1 MAEEKYYHSRHTGK
15 RIDDAIDA
23 LGNGVKHRYILS
35 RNFFNLIIKDNVD
48 ADGDIVI
55 LNKEQAS
62 REITIRGYAGNSPL
76 RATTKNEVYNGEYKV
91 SLKVKNNCTGRL
103 VLADNIYTLELN
115 DIQGAENV
123 YLSIEIDFE
132 GAEKETVTIPVTL
145 NYKGDNFID
154 ESGSYQID
162 LTNDYTAVPCNDEYE
177 IPEDF
182 NEFEGTDA
190 TLYYRSRAITEGVVY
205 TAEFD
210 GCRGKID
217 KSTGSVTI
225 DKVFDKKEDGTPV
238 KKATVTIKAELE
250 VEANEYVRKTKIYTI
265 GKIPSGADALMYTLK
280 PTTNYISVLFEP
292 GDEKNN
298 GVSPNPYNMEIWIK
312 KGGRA
317 PVLSTHK
324 LMAEK
329 GFYMLVRFNDDAD
342 DERRFDFW
350 PESESTLY
358 EVYRYNGSH
367 IAFDEKDLRTVWD
380 IDPKAGDSV
389 KVELHQVING
399 VDYLWDREEV
409 GFLIQGTQGASI
421 YGFDFD
427 NNEDHLPADVEGNL
441 MLEPGENGE
450 IWEQYLSQPE
460 AMVVK
465 GGSVVEGFWFE
476 FVTPDP
482 QRALHVIYSV
492 LDKNG
497 QALEELDE
505 NGISF
510 KNRRSCIKYVDQSP
524 SAQRSKKAAGIRI
537 EGLDYTQD
545 GFGDGESMENLHD
558 GDYVKVRAHKLKDDS
573 IITPWTT
580 YKITYQKNGE
590 TTIVYNLSL
599 PFNTIRGTYLK
610 KGPSAPTGHFKISVK
625 KNEGAVLNYVDPL
638 NEGFIV
644 KYKYRTQDTE
654 EDSFKAYR
662 DSDDNE
668 RMEWD
673 TMGLDGIPYIG
684 IESLGIYNF
693 IDIALTKEVEGEDKK
708 IETVVYDEET
718 IDYVFNGESGK
729 SSLSFDFDNNEDRLP
744 VDSQGNLLA
753 TTQAD
758 QSLYM
763 QYATAYAGTGGNH
776 ETGYIFE
783 FVTAGSDKPDQ
794 QLTVT
799 YELIEPDSSSITGWT
814 GLLSSNAKPLSTIG
828 DEDVLT
834 IPENYPSNR
843 VSGVRITSINT
854 IGNNN
859 KVSPVGC
866 YLRCRAIK
874 TEKVDGEY
882 LITPWTTYKVTFP
895 KPGES
900 AEFVSLNCET
910 NSIRVLYDKDE
921 NQKIYPET
929 LEVNVRKVSGSTFN
943 IIDLPEDNSGDYLV
957 YYGIFDHA
965 ENTKENKFNGP
976 SDKWILSDGGQIK
989 IDAEQ
994 LLGGNTRY
1002 LRLVLTSK
1010 ELNENGEIQYNSSGE
1025 KKTKIYDEE
1034 AIECSYDG
1042 ANGIVGSSPYG
1053 IRLDNPAAIIP
1064 CNPDGTI
1071 LEGLLN
1077 SSGILTGRTFTCDA
1091 NVYYGSEDITTGC
1104 TLTVVEEIGITAE
1117 VNPNGT
1123 LYDFKPITETTKKGT
1138 QLFTPDKYFKN
1149 NATCFLKVKAEHSE
1163 YGTCLGVMNFS
1174 KNKDGEDAHYYQV
1187 TPINR
1192 IIPTYW
1198 DNDGTLQISQ
1208 DYNEVM
1214 VNVLEFVGAQ
1224 DGVPVNLTKDEYKSL
1239 SLEAKCALSGND
1251 VATVTGTDI
1260 IKTDKGFKITLIN
1273 GNKFVSGNEEGLN
1286 ISLKVGD
1293 QIIDT
1298 TSIAIQA
1305 NGESGEDGQ
1314 SAYDLDLDNDND
1326 GIACNRDG
1334 SLYYTG
1340 TTENLF
1346 AQIKAPTATLYCG
1359 GKKVT
1364 VTDWSRVD
1372 SNGIESTW
1380 VYDNGSYRMTNIKV
1394 VENGQ
1399 NSFKNTDALSVT
1411 VTAKVKDS
1419 KDEKTLTFS
1428 KIFTLTKN
1436 YNGADAVEYI
1446 LEPCD
1451 NNGNILTSIGTKYDD
1466 NGNIVIDQP
1475 TSFRVYLS
1483 KSVGGGLSSRISDIT
1498 SEIEDCY
1505 LVAIFGRTSHS
1516 SKDNNNYVKLDTSK
1530 AFYTVSGYTSD
1541 AYSITLVI
1549 YNKNGASEDHENV
1562 AIARIGAK
1570 GASVAS
1576 YALSLSKENVYI
1588 NCDSKGN
1595 ITEKTTFA
1603 IDYTVTQGPEVVD
1616 SIKKIEFT
1624 GPEYD
1629 SASIICNDLNKA
1641 TGGTGT
1647 LHFESVVNR
1656 QPWANDS
1663 DFITECVLKVTFNND
1678 VSIKRA
1684 INLIKNKI
1692 GIAGALYTP
1701 IWKGRWNGAFDY
1713 EYKVDENGATRD
1725 IVLCPDEYGE
1735 YFYYMVANMSD
1746 VIPTS
1751 IKDNVIATYD
1761 KTDGESGT
1769 QVFYAT
1775 SATANTVTYWG
1786 SLQDTKIKT
1795 AIGSK
1800 TKCNYDSVNRTY
1812 KSSATGQNELYL
1824 LNNPSVY
1831 KYDTFL
1837 EFLTAAQKSQYV
1849 LYLVSNGANY
1859 LNTIGVKNSD
1869 GTYTTI
1875 IDNLEL
1881 KGFKIK
1887 DSNIRD
1893 GNCPFAYIAQAGY
1906 KVTGTATTSIQA
1918 NLDEC
1923 AFTCQVGPLYS
1934 KQPAGAVLYL
1944 ANNKLTD
1951 QKPTSYTRA
1960 FRARGCGDTSKQYH
1974 VDIVKDVYC
1983 PDINNDTKNSGS
1995 TILWTMGEHYDLVVA
2010 NTFVGDNAIM
2020 GGFTMTD
2027 EVFNSSSTTING
2039 DPTITLDGKD
2049 GTGHLGGGAIEWD
2062 KPAPVNPVFDN
2073 PRQFLREYIVPID
2086 TKVSVKLKNNSCYY
2100 YFDEATASKVYGPF
2114 EGGVATGKHYKLY
2127 VHYDGADDNISGM
2140 YDTVGN
2146 TTFRGALHLENELYA
2161 RTVDIDIKDN
2171 KEILKIAGPNYVN
2184 KDYTSYPYTDGG
2196 TPLPYSTTGSSFQ
2209 VSFEPVAVS
2218 GKTYSKQAVI
2228 AKLRGHGGVLQ
2239 LDSQYGFIA
2248 QEEGTGNDSGK
2259 IVRSMIYGPRGFYG
2273 VAGGATMD
2281 GDRTQF
2287 DGLTFTTGNT
2297 IDMTISGTANFPNGI
2312 TVGGIFIG
2320 GFNKNGKNNY
2330 TNKNDDVLGEPN
2342 DRIHISSSITAEN
2355 DIVAFSQHA
2364 TDIEGGG
2371 NSGGLDPRALW
2382 EELSNPTQAGSLK
2395 ISKDVLPDD
2404 IGGGDVNWGDIT
2416 GSGNAVTNITYDTTT
2431 KQLSA
2436 VKGATF
2442 LTEHQDISGKA
2453 DKSTTPE
2460 AYGENAGLKD
2470 VAELQSYCAAHKSGM
2485 FSIQVNNVWYQIISV
2500 RHRNGTSDGNN
2511 YGFYLKKQMVS
2522 NPVVNHKIVY
2532 NQQSNGTWTGE
2543 VTIQTDISYYFD
2555 WYNIRATDN
2564 TNGQHWVKIATCNQT
2579 AADSFDNEAI
2589 IELYATDNQA
2599 YGGFCHSYLSI
2610 HGYGTGSRYIT
2621 LTSTPTRI
2629 RSLID
2634 GNHRSA
2640 KIYATIDANG
2650 NIWVKSDIIYTNQFK
2665 FRIIQKGAKV
2675 TVYTSNYTHQ
2685 VENPTTTF
2693 ITCNGSMSKGGNA
2706 NNECMNLLGVNTGL
2720 VHTNEINFANVS
2732 SDTQKNQ
2739 RVWFNY
2745 RNADTDK
2752 ADATNKITEY
2762 HFGNRNVGTTGVTL
2776 FADKFSGVA
2785 ESANHILSLG
2795 KETMI
2800 TGTTKPTKAGISLVE
2815 VYNNGYPSTY
2825 GNIIN
2830 VRGQGAGQLLCEWTS
2845 SNATGHLKYRSI
2857 RDTISEWSDWKTVA
2871 FTDDNVASACY
2882 IRTYD
2887 IPTQN
2892 NTQYVIVGTYT
2903 LSGETIYKGVTIFC
2917 HFRNGDSDQTGFLYI
2932 RRGEYQDTTTL
2943 NVEFFC
2949 LSGRNRNATDLFKY
2963 KIADNVLTLVMVC
2976 GHCYHAN
2983 FVTLIKDDSN
2993 KFTYDCKTEIS
3004 SINGYTSATF
3014 YNIARTT
3021 DNVASATKLQ
3031 TPRALWGNNFDG
3043 SANIDGTITMGEG
3056 ADGRTVKLTN
3066 SSIKFIATSQNGWA
3080 MDLVARNH
3088 ADNST
3093 LDTLIGG
3100 YGNANTYNYTY
3111 LGGTYN
3117 NPSMVIKGGNVGIGT
3132 TSPSTLLHVNGAV
3145 TATGGSFSNKVT
3157 LAGMDANT
3165 AILAFSRKVADSD
3178 AYGINYITYPSTG
3191 YLAIA
3196 TANNSNSI
3204 IGLFDTSSF
3213 RPYTNNTKTLGTS
3226 SYKWAAV
3233 YAGSFVG
3240 ALAGNADTATKLA
3253 TARTIWGQSF
3263 NGSANVTGAL
3273 SSVSDITMTGAIKYK
3288 GTKQTYDMIKFHDNT
3303 EDTYGNGISI
3313 GGGGVVIVG
3322 AGESASSTFTG
3333 AGVKGG
3339 TESLFLTSDNDI
3351 QLLVGQQN
3359 GYVSNKGI
3367 SITSGGNV
3375 GVGTTSPQQKLHV
3388 SGASRTQYLDF
3399 YSKDAETTRA
3409 GWVGRGSG
3417 DNDNLTLYSDKALIN
3432 IDSNTEINLKAIH
3445 KQVVKINY
3453 NATALQSYAVI
3464 GEASTN
3470 CEVANLNFSVKGY
3483 DALARLQFIKDGS
3496 FYMGR
3501 NYETAV
3507 SNDNMAVKI
3516 ASDGALV
3523 LASTAAVTGTR
3534 NNTIVIRPSGA
3545 NTSTNQAKFESGG
3558 VTISASS
3565 ADALVVK
3572 RTVAGGGAF
3581 INFYAANQSSTYW
3594 RFGSGATHK
3603 CVFTYNGTDK
3613 VTIDSSGNVV
3623 AVGDVTAYSDKRL
3636 KSEIKDLEYRG
3647 PLEPKEYIKDGKKSI
3662 GFIAQEVRELYPE
3675 LVLGEEKEDEYLS
3688 LNYGAITAVLAAEN
3702 KELRN
3707 EVTELKN
3714 EVDELKK
3721 LINKLIEEK

>member
-123 YLSIEIDFE
+123 YFSIEIDFE

-162 LTNDYTAVPCNDEYE
+162 LTNDYSAVPCNDEYE

-190 TLYYRSRAITEGVVY
+190 TLYYRSRVITEGVVY

-217 KSTGSVTI
+217 KTTGSVTI

-292 GDEKNN
+292 GAEKNN

-317 PVLSTHK
+317 PVLSSHK

-329 GFYMLVRFNDDAD
+329 GFYMLVRFNDDAK

-638 NEGFIV
+638 KEGFIV
-644 KYKYRTQDTE
+644 KYKYRTQNTE

-673 TMGLDGIPYIG
+673 TMGSDGIPYIG

-693 IDIALTKEVEGEDKK
+693 IDIALTKEVEGDDKK
-708 IETVVYDEET
+708 VETVVYDEET

-753 TTQAD
+753 TSQAD

-799 YELIEPDSSSITGWT
+799 YELIEANSSSITGWT
-814 GLLSSNAKPLSTIG
+814 GLSSSNAKPLSTIG

-834 IPENYPSNR
+834 IPENYPSDK
-843 VSGVRITSINT
+843 VSGVRITAIET
-854 IGNNN
+854 IGDNN

-882 LITPWTTYKVTFP
+882 LITPWTSYKVTFP

-943 IIDLPEDNSGDYLV
+943 IIDLPDDNSGDYLV
-957 YYGIFDHA
+957 YYGIFDHT
-965 ENTKENKFNGP
+965 EDTKENKFNGP
-976 SDKWILSDGGQIK
+976 SDKWMLSRGGQIE

-994 LLGGNTRY
+994 LLGGNTKY

-1010 ELNENGEIQYNSSGE
+1010 ELNEKGEIQYNPNGE

-1104 TLTVVEEIGITAE
+1104 TLTVEDEIGITAE
-1117 VNPNGT
+1117 VDDKGT
-1123 LYDFKPITETTKKGT
+1123 LYNFKPITDTTKKGT
-1138 QLFTPDKYFKN
+1138 QPFTSDKYFKN
-1149 NATCFLKVKAEHSE
+1149 NATCSLKVKAVHLE

-1174 KNKDGEDAHYYQV
+1174 KNKDGEDARYYQV

-1198 DNDGTLQISQ
+1198 DNGTLQISQ
-1208 DYNEVM
+1208 EYGEVM

-1224 DGVPVNLTKDEYKSL
+1224 DGVPVDLTKDEYKSL
-1239 SLEAKCALSGND
+1239 SLEAKCALSGKD
-1251 VATVTGTDI
+1251 VTTVTGKSI
-1260 IKTDKGFKITLIN
+1260 AKTDKGFKITLIN
-1273 GNKFVSGNEEGLN
+1273 GDKFVSGDEEGLN

-1359 GKKVT
+1359 GEKVY
-1364 VTDWSRVD
+1364 VTNWSKVD

-1380 VYDNGSYRMTNIKV
+1380 TYDNGSYRMTNIKV
-1394 VENGQ
+1394 VENAE

-1411 VTAKVKDS
+1411 VTAKVDN
-1419 KDEKTLTFS
+1419 DGKTLTFS

-1498 SEIEDCY
+1498 KEIENCY

-1516 SKDNNNYVKLDTSK
+1516 SKDNDNYVKLHTTK
-1530 AFYTVSGYTSD
+1530 EFYTVSGYTSD

-1624 GPEYD
+1624 GPTND
-1629 SASIICNDLNKA
+1629 SKSIICNDDLSKV

-1647 LHFESVVNR
+1647 LHFESVVNG

-1663 DFITECVLKVTFNND
+1663 DFITECVLQVTFNND

-1761 KTDGESGT
+1761 NTDGVPGT

-1795 AIGSK
+1795 AIGST
-1800 TKCNYDSVNRTY
+1800 TKCNYNSVNRTFTR
-1812 KSSATGQNELYL
+1812 SANGQNELYL
-1824 LNNPSVY
+1824 LDNPSDY
-1831 KYDTFL
+1831 GYNNFL
-1837 EFLTAAQKSQYV
+1837 SFLTTAQQSQYV

-1887 DSNIRD
+1887 ESNIRD
-1893 GNCPFAYIAQAGY
+1893 GNCPFAYIAQAGN
-1906 KVTGTATTSIQA
+1906 KVSGTANTSIQA

-1923 AFTCQVGPLYS
+1923 AFTCQVGPLNS

-1974 VDIVKDVYC
+1974 VDIVNNVYC
-1983 PDINNDTKNSGS
+1983 PDINNDTNHTGS

-2027 EVFNSSSTTING
+2027 EVFNSSSTTIN
-2039 DPTITLDGKD
+2039 DKPTITLDGKD

-2062 KPAPVNPVFDN
+2062 KPAPVNPVSTS
-2073 PRQFLREYIVPID
+2073 PLEREYIVPKD

-2100 YFDEATASKVYGPF
+2100 YFDTDMTSTVYGPF
-2114 EGGVATGKHYKLY
+2114 EGGVATGNHYKLY
-2127 VHYDGADDNISGM
+2127 VHYDGADDDISGM

-2184 KDYTSYPYTDGG
+2184 KDYTSYPYTGTD
-2196 TPLPYSTTGSSFQ
+2196 TPLPFSTTGSSFQ

-2248 QEEGTGNDSGK
+2248 QEEGTGTDTGK

-2320 GFNKNGKNNY
+2320 GFNKDGKNNY
-2330 TNKNDDVLGEPN
+2330 TNKTSTELGEPN

-2355 DIVAFSQHA
+2355 DIVAFSKHA

-2442 LTEHQDISGKA
+2442 LTEHQSLDDYATTTYVNSAISGRAGGSAYQDDKSLYDYVRTRNSFIGTYKNTSNAKWYNVIWDAHGNPDENGVLMWKDMQSDARWNIRHLIQHNWYTERTLAYTADITKSAVGLGNVDNTADA
-2453 DKSTTPE
+2453 DK
-2460 AYGENAGLKD
+2460 
-2470 VAELQSYCAAHKSGM
+2470 
-2485 FSIQVNNVWYQIISV
+2485 
-2500 RHRNGTSDGNN
+2500 
-2511 YGFYLKKQMVS
+2511 
-2522 NPVVNHKIVY
+2522 
-2532 NQQSNGTWTGE
+2532 
-2543 VTIQTDISYYFD
+2543 
-2555 WYNIRATDN
+2555 
-2564 TNGQHWVKIATCNQT
+2564 
-2579 AADSFDNEAI
+2579 
-2589 IELYATDNQA
+2589 
-2599 YGGFCHSYLSI
+2599 
-2610 HGYGTGSRYIT
+2610 
-2621 LTSTPTRI
+2621 
-2629 RSLID
+2629 
-2634 GNHRSA
+2634 
-2640 KIYATIDANG
+2640 
-2650 NIWVKSDIIYTNQFK
+2650 
-2665 FRIIQKGAKV
+2665 
-2675 TVYTSNYTHQ
+2675 
-2685 VENPTTTF
+2685 
-2693 ITCNGSMSKGGNA
+2693 
-2706 NNECMNLLGVNTGL
+2706 
-2720 VHTNEINFANVS
+2720 
-2732 SDTQKNQ
+2732 
-2739 RVWFNY
+2739 
-2745 RNADTDK
+2745 
-2752 ADATNKITEY
+2752 
-2762 HFGNRNVGTTGVTL
+2762 
-2776 FADKFSGVA
+2776 
-2785 ESANHILSLG
+2785 
-2795 KETMI
+2795 
-2800 TGTTKPTKAGISLVE
+2800 
-2815 VYNNGYPSTY
+2815 
-2825 GNIIN
+2825 
-2830 VRGQGAGQLLCEWTS
+2830 
-2845 SNATGHLKYRSI
+2845 
-2857 RDTISEWSDWKTVA
+2857 
-2871 FTDDNVASACY
+2871 
-2882 IRTYD
+2882 
-2887 IPTQN
+2887 
-2892 NTQYVIVGTYT
+2892 
-2903 LSGETIYKGVTIFC
+2903 
-2917 HFRNGDSDQTGFLYI
+2917 
-2932 RRGEYQDTTTL
+2932 
-2943 NVEFFC
+2943 
-2949 LSGRNRNATDLFKY
+2949 
-2963 KIADNVLTLVMVC
+2963 
-2976 GHCYHAN
+2976 
-2983 FVTLIKDDSN
+2983 
-2993 KFTYDCKTEIS
+2993 
-3004 SINGYTSATF
+3004 
-3014 YNIARTT
+3014 
-3021 DNVASATKLQ
+3021 NVASATVSNYSL
-3031 TPRALWGNNFDG
+3031 RARIYNHNENNVDYPIVWSN
-3043 SANIDGTITMGEG
+3043 SANGDTDETQLFKSFKIFTYNPNRVGLKLWNTNGTNYVEYLNYGLFCNSDYAIRSNNVYFTNQQLSENYAKIDSNGVWAGTALGHGG
-3056 ADGRTVKLTN
+3056 AIYVDGCKKIGASKNYNNATYIYGD
-3066 SSIKFIATSQNGWA
+3066 SIVLN
-3080 MDLVARNH
+3080 NN
-3088 ADNST
+3088 ADNAT
-3093 LDTLIGG
+3093 LFRLHAAALDLD
-3100 YGNANTYNYTY
+3100 NNCC
-3111 LGGTYN
+3111 N
-3117 NPSMVIKGGNVGIGT
+3117 NPFQFKKGLKASRICIECDNTGANVASRVAEINCYESALYLQHNTSNNLLMCGGGGNVGIGT
-3132 TSPSTLLHVNGAV
+3132 ISPSEKLHVLGNARLSSSDSGAGGDVYLDLWRGTNASWKILNTGGKLQFQNNWTDKVGSFTTAV
-3145 TATGGSFSNKVT
+3145 TM
-3157 LAGMDANT
+3157 L
-3165 AILAFSRKVADSD
+3165 
-3178 AYGINYITYPSTG
+3178 Y
-3191 YLAIA
+3191 
-3196 TANNSNSI
+3196 NS
-3204 IGLFDTSSF
+3204 
-3213 RPYTNNTKTLGTS
+3213 
-3226 SYKWAAV
+3226 
-3233 YAGSFVG
+3233 
-3240 ALAGNADTATKLA
+3240 
-3253 TARTIWGQSF
+3253 
-3263 NGSANVTGAL
+3263 
-3273 SSVSDITMTGAIKYK
+3273 
-3288 GTKQTYDMIKFHDNT
+3288 
-3303 EDTYGNGISI
+3303 
-3313 GGGGVVIVG
+3313 
-3322 AGESASSTFTG
+3322 
-3333 AGVKGG
+3333 
-3339 TESLFLTSDNDI
+3339 
-3351 QLLVGQQN
+3351 
-3359 GYVSNKGI
+3359 
-3367 SITSGGNV
+3367 GNV
-3375 GVGTTSPQQKLHV
+3375 GIGTASPSYKLHV
-3388 SGASRTQYLDF
+3388 EGSIYANGNLRILGTTQIDKTITCALLTHNASATNAMDGGIQCSNGVIGIRNDGYTTDPHLLGNGGKLVFGYNAWNSNKWGHIGVDANGDIYIFNPKNDF
-3399 YSKDAETTRA
+3399 YPYN
-3409 GWVGRGSG
+3409 GR
-3417 DNDNLTLYSDKALIN
+3417 
-3432 IDSNTEINLKAIH
+3432 
-3445 KQVVKINY
+3445 
-3453 NATALQSYAVI
+3453 
-3464 GEASTN
+3464 
-3470 CEVANLNFSVKGY
+3470 LNNPY
-3483 DALARLQFIKDGS
+3483 
-3496 FYMGR
+3496 Y
-3501 NYETAV
+3501 T
-3507 SNDNMAVKI
+3507 
-3516 ASDGALV
+3516 
-3523 LASTAAVTGTR
+3523 
-3534 NNTIVIRPSGA
+3534 
-3545 NTSTNQAKFESGG
+3545 
-3558 VTISASS
+3558 
-3565 ADALVVK
+3565 
-3572 RTVAGGGAF
+3572 
-3581 INFYAANQSSTYW
+3581 W
-3594 RFGSGATHK
+3594 RHS
-3603 CVFTYNGTDK
+3603 YNGTNYAYYAQAHEGK
-3613 VTIDSSGNVV
+3613 LKIGNGVAKSVIIDSEGKTTFNASIELTCTGSNWDEGIRIHPASNKWSGIVFCEASNTGSTGTSANTWSIHNNEGVFGFYKNGSNQNASEYFRFADGAWRTKSGIV
-3623 AVGDVTAYSDKRL
+3623 SGGDVTAYSDVRL

-3647 PLEPKEYIKDGKKSI
+3647 PLEPKTYIKDGKKCI
-3662 GFIAQEVRELYPE
+3662 GFIAQEVREKYPE
-3675 LVLGEEKEDEYLS
+3675 LVIGEEKYDEYLS
-3688 LNYGAITAVLAAEN
+3688 LNYGAITAVLSAEN
-3702 KELRN
+3702 RELH
-3707 EVTELKN
+3707 
-3714 EVDELKK
+3714 KK
-3721 LINKLIEEK
+3721 VGSLEERIEKLENLINKIMEE